1 MIASRLS
8 RTPLG
13 RAVLVTRGRWRRFA
27 LSALLGSATV
37 LAAVGLLTTSGYL
50 ISRAAERP
58 EILSLTVAIVGVR
71 FFGISRALLR
81 YSERLVSHD
90 LAFRSL
96 TDLRHRFFERLVPL
110 VPGGLDQ
117 PASADLLSRFVGDV
131 DRLQDLYL
139 RALTPPFIAVAT
151 GLVCVLAA
159 AVMLPAAGLTLLVM
173 LLLGGIAAPALT
185 RWAARVSGRRQATA
199 RAELSGVLL
208 EVTSGSAEIAVA
220 GREEDWLRR
229 TTEAD
234 REVVALQKRDALNG
248 GLASGLTTMLAA
260 GAAVAV
266 TAVAVPAVD
275 DGVLSGVLLAALAL
289 LAMASF
295 EAVMPLGP
303 AAASLDACA
312 DAAGRIEEIT
322 ERPPPVDEPARPE
335 PLPPTGV
342 IEFESVGF
350 SYGPDLPVVLG
361 RVDFHLSPGEAVAL
375 VGPSGVGKSTIAELM
390 VRFRDPDR
398 GRITFAGTDL
408 RRFDTDRLRE
418 RIRIAPQDSY
428 LFTGTLGENVAMGR
442 PSATPGEIEEVLA
455 GVGLGDWLAG
465 LDDGLETLVG
475 EGGSMVSG
483 GQRQRIAAARCLLG
497 DPAFMIFDEPT
508 AHLDPEGAL
517 SLEKVLAGRREGGA
531 GVLIITHSIADHS
544 NFDRVLEL
552 GASHGVT
559 ERRPVQPG

>member
-1 MIASRLS
+1 MIVSRLS
-8 RTPLG
+8 RSALG
-13 RAVLVTRGRWRRFA
+13 RAVLATRGRWRRFG
-27 LSALLGSATV
+27 LSALLGAATV

-139 RALTPPFIAVAT
+139 RALTPPFIALGT
-151 GLVCVLAA
+151 GLVCVAAA
-159 AVMLPAAGLTLLVM
+159 AVMLPAAGFTLLLM
-173 LLLGGIAAPALT
+173 LLLGGIAVPGLT
-185 RWAARVSGRRQATA
+185 RWAAKVSGRRQAAA
-199 RAELSGVLL
+199 RAELSSSLL
-208 EVTSGSAEIAVA
+208 EVTTGSAEIAVA
-220 GREEDWLRR
+220 GREDDWLRR
-229 TTEAD
+229 TEEAD
-234 REVVALQKRDALNG
+234 REVIALQKRDALNG

-275 DGVLSGVLLAALAL
+275 DGILSGVLLAALAL

-295 EAVMPLGP
+295 ESVMPLGP

-322 ERPPPVDEPARPE
+322 ERPPPVGEPEHPV
-335 PLPPTGV
+335 PLPETGP
-342 IEFESVGF
+342 IAFESVGF
-350 SYGPDLPVVLG
+350 SYGPDLPTVLDD
-361 RVDFHLSPGEAVAL
+361 VDFSLSPGEAVAL
-375 VGPSGVGKSTIAELM
+375 VGPSGAGKSTIAELM
-390 VRFRDPDR
+390 VRFRDPGR

-408 RRFDTDRLRE
+408 RRFDADRLRE
-418 RIRIAPQDSY
+418 RVRIAPQDSY

-442 PSATPGEIEEVLA
+442 PDAAPEEIEEVLA
-455 GVGLGDWLAG
+455 RVGLGAWLAG
-465 LDDGLETLVG
+465 LSDGLGTLVG

-497 DPAFMIFDEPT
+497 NPDFMIFDEPT

-517 SLEKVLAGRREGGA
+517 ALEAVLAARREHGT
-531 GVLIITHSIADHS
+531 GVLIITHSISDRS

-552 GASHGVT
+552 DGSHAVT
-559 ERRPVQPG
+559 ERDPAQPD

>member
-1 MIASRLS
+1 MIVSRLS
-8 RTPLG
+8 RSALG
-13 RAVLVTRGRWRRFA
+13 RAVLATRGRWRRFG
-27 LSALLGSATV
+27 LSALLGAATV

-139 RALTPPFIAVAT
+139 RALTPPFIAFGT
-151 GLVCVLAA
+151 GLVCVVAA
-159 AVMLPAAGLTLLVM
+159 AVMLPAAGLTLLLM
-173 LLLGGIAAPALT
+173 LLLGGIAAPGLT
-185 RWAARVSGRRQATA
+185 RWAAKVSGRRQAAA
-199 RAELSGVLL
+199 RAELSGSLL
-208 EVTSGSAEIAVA
+208 EVTAGSAEIAVA
-220 GREEDWLRR
+220 GREDDWLRR
-229 TTEAD
+229 TEEAD
-234 REVVALQKRDALNG
+234 REVIALQKRDALNG

-275 DGVLSGVLLAALAL
+275 DGVLNGVLLAALAL

-312 DAAGRIEEIT
+312 DAADRIEEIT
-322 ERPPPVDEPARPE
+322 ERPPPVEEPE
-335 PLPPTGV
+335 HPLPLPEAGP
-342 IEFESVGF
+342 IAFESVGF
-350 SYGPDLPVVLG
+350 SYGPGLPTVLED
-361 RVDFHLSPGEAVAL
+361 VDFSLSPGEAVAL
-375 VGPSGVGKSTIAELM
+375 VGPSGAGKSTIAELM
-390 VRFRDPDR
+390 VRFRDPGR

-408 RRFDTDRLRE
+408 RRFDADQLRE
-418 RIRIAPQDSY
+418 RVRIAPQDSY

-442 PSATPGEIEEVLA
+442 PDAAPEEIGEVLA
-455 GVGLGDWLAG
+455 RVGLGTWLAG
-465 LDDGLETLVG
+465 LSDGLSTLVG

-497 DPAFMIFDEPT
+497 KPDFMIFDEPT

-517 SLEKVLAGRREGGA
+517 ALEAVLAARRDHGT
-531 GVLIITHSIADHS
+531 GVLIITHSISDPA

-552 GASHGVT
+552 DGSHAVT
-559 ERRPVQPG
+559 EVDSAQPD